1 MTFRPTPKLIWLL
14 VSLFALR
21 GLIPAGYMLDTTGG
35 SLSIVMCGG
44 NGPLKPSAPDP
55 HKGHAG
61 HEHHHAQSV
70 DEVTGGDA
78 GAAVGSEHE
87 EHEKHSGSMCPFAL
101 AGSAPTP
108 SMASSPIAIAQ
119 TQSIDVVK
127 VVFFHGLSGPLRAQ
141 QSRAPPRFS

>member
-1 MTFRPTPKLIWLL
+1 MTTRRTSRLIWLL

-55 HKGHAG
+55 HLGHAG
-61 HEHHHAQSV
+61 HEHHHAHGA
-70 DEVTGGDA
+70 GGDA
-78 GAAVGSEHE
+78 GAAVGGGHE
-87 EHEKHSGSMCPFAL
+87 EHDKHSGSMCPFAL

-108 SMASSPIAIAQ
+108 SMASPPIALAQ
-119 TQSIDVVK
+119 TQSVDVVK
-127 VVFFHGLSGPLRAQ
+127 VVSFHGLFGPSRAQ
-141 QSRAPPRFS
+141 QSRAPPYFS